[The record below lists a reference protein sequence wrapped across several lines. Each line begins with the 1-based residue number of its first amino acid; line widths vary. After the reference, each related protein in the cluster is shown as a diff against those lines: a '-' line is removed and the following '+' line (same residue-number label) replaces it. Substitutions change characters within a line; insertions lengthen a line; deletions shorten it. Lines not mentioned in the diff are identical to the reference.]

1 MQGCKILHSSEIDT
15 IKWNAC
21 IANNSNGLIYAY
33 SYFLNAMANN
43 WYGLVVNN
51 YQLIFPIPYKKKY
64 GIAYCYMPAF
74 TQQLGFIGN
83 QQLITADVIYALQNF
98 VKYASPYINFGNT
111 TFANQNNLEARNNFI
126 IDLKRDFSSIQK
138 KYKKTIAYSLS
149 KANKQHLQYIEEGNI
164 TLAVDLY
171 QQYNQTKMLH
181 VTANDYKN
189 LKRLLKVLQAE
200 HKVLV
205 RKVINE
211 KKELLSIVLLLKD
224 NKRYYNI
231 INATTLTGRKSEAN
245 YFLYHNLL
253 QELCEQPMI
262 FDFEGSDLKGV
273 QSFYEKF
280 GAINQPYFHWHYNKL
295 PKVISW
301 LKH

>member
-15 IKWNAC
+15 TKWDAC
-21 IANNSNGLIYAY
+21 VTNNNNGLIYAY
-33 SYFLNAMANN
+33 SYFLNAMATN
-43 WYGLVVNN
+43 WFGLVVNN

-64 GIAYCYMPAF
+64 GIAYGYMPAF

-83 QQLITADVIYALQNF
+83 LQLITSDVVSTIQTF
-98 VKYASPYINFGNT
+98 VKYASPHINFS
-111 TFANQNNLEARNNFI
+111 NQNFALQNQCKVRNNFI
-126 IDLKRDFSSIQK
+126 IDLKNDFSTLQK

-149 KANKQHLQYIEEGNI
+149 KANKQHLQYIEESNI
-164 TLAVDLY
+164 TVAVDLY

-189 LKRLLKVLQAE
+189 LKRLLKFLQAE
-200 HKVLV
+200 HKVV
-205 RKVINE
+205 IRKVINE
-211 KKELLSIVLLLKD
+211 KNELLSIVLLVKD

-231 INATTLTGRKSEAN
+231 INATTLSGRKAEAN
-245 YFLYHNLL
+245 YFLYNNLL
-253 QELCEQPMI
+253 QELCKQPMI

-280 GAINQPYFHWHYNKL
+280 GAINEPYFHWHYNKL